1 MKCFPLQVRAVILSM
16 GILPG
21 APISI
26 IAAQASCNLAS
37 LGSGTVANI
46 RDGRTL
52 LLADGREIRLAAI
65 EVTDNSRDA
74 LQSLVD
80 GRDLQLKQLGRE
92 RDRYGRLVAF
102 VFVGDSGQSVQEAM
116 LKQGQAR
123 VSARI
128 GDKACADILLSAER
142 GARTSRRGLWADPN
156 FAPLRSENIGRIAA
170 ARGQFALVEG
180 KVLSVR
186 ESGATI
192 YLNFGRRWTQ
202 DFTVTIL
209 KRHRREFA
217 TAGIDPKRLE
227 GHPIRVRGWIE
238 QRNGPVIEAVA
249 PEQIEL
255 AE

>member
-1 MKCFPLQVRAVILSM
+1 M

-26 IAAQASCNLAS
+26 IAAQASSNLAS

-123 VSARI
+123 RQGSATR
-128 GDKACADILLSAER
+128 
-142 GARTSRRGLWADPN
+142 P
-156 FAPLRSENIGRIAA
+156 APIS
-170 ARGQFALVEG
+170 
-180 KVLSVR
+180 S
-186 ESGATI
+186 
-192 YLNFGRRWTQ
+192 
-202 DFTVTIL
+202 
-209 KRHRREFA
+209 
-217 TAGIDPKRLE
+217 
-227 GHPIRVRGWIE
+227 
-238 QRNGPVIEAVA
+238 
-249 PEQIEL
+249 
-255 AE
+255 